1 MNINNLNSIK
11 YNLLNINLM
20 EDSKDNQE
28 LKINRTEEN
37 EDIRFNKF
45 INSVFKDKSK
55 KKGIIEKLRPF
66 MSLKVIPQRE
76 IDRVYSSLE
85 KIDPEKIDLIKVNE
99 YKEEKYCDKNI
110 FVTKSKSVG
119 LSDYDLNFSA
129 SILGHKQSLSFQ
141 NKTENSNNS
150 SKNSSMIHCIHS
162 IIIKLF
168 RIVIDFKD
176 IKLAKQVSE
185 ELQAVHNSC
194 ETEKKLLLEKLV
206 EKYGLYIPLE
216 LTVGGRINYSFDAK
230 NEEEMREINSLL
242 QRDINMKLGGGNK
255 LISASLE
262 GSFKDKNSNDNS
274 MKSIGNVQNLYI
286 KIEGGDYSLKDDFRK
301 WIHSFNFD
309 NLEIIE
315 YKSLQPIYCFIP
327 GLESKLSICLQNYE
341 DIVLKE
347 IYTLIEKDFSI
358 KEKELFEGTSDL
370 NNYWKVGITEDRYKG
385 FIIYKRKMIKK
396 LNYIR
401 YENSD
406 NEENEEK
413 TNNKINDIICGEI
426 PDGFIICG
434 WILKTNANSN
444 YYDIVAN
451 WKRKKTVGI
460 IGNECFK
467 FEVDFTL
474 EEDAYENIDIDW
486 YLEIFCI
493 HSNFLVHRN
502 SVLKS
507 NHYFQNCDCGQKGIE
522 NCSYNSYNKG
532 SFIINNYKKPKKK
545 QGSSKSKYEKY
556 FDLLYNNN
564 KRFNNKILDP
574 DYWEN

>member
-1 MNINNLNSIK
+1 MNISNLNSIK

-28 LKINRTEEN
+28 LITNQIEEN
-37 EDIRFNKF
+37 EDLIFNEL
-45 INSVFKDKSK
+45 INSVFEDKSK
-55 KKGIIEKLRPF
+55 KKEIIEKLRPLF
-66 MSLKVIPQRE
+66 SLKVSEYRE
-76 IDRVYSSLE
+76 IEKDYSSLE

-99 YKEEKYCDKNI
+99 YKEEKYFDRNI
-110 FVTKSKSVG
+110 YVTKSKSVG

-194 ETEKKLLLEKLV
+194 ETEKKLLLENLV
-206 EKYGLYIPLE
+206 EKFGLYIPLE
-216 LTVGGRINYSFDAK
+216 MTIGGRINYSFDAK
-230 NEEEMREINSLL
+230 SEDEMREIHSLL

-315 YKSLQPIYCFIP
+315 YKSL
-327 GLESKLSICLQNYE
+327 
-341 DIVLKE
+341 
-347 IYTLIEKDFSI
+347 
-358 KEKELFEGTSDL
+358 
-370 NNYWKVGITEDRYKG
+370 
-385 FIIYKRKMIKK
+385 
-396 LNYIR
+396 
-401 YENSD
+401 
-406 NEENEEK
+406 
-413 TNNKINDIICGEI
+413 
-426 PDGFIICG
+426 
-434 WILKTNANSN
+434 
-444 YYDIVAN
+444 
-451 WKRKKTVGI
+451 
-460 IGNECFK
+460 
-467 FEVDFTL
+467 
-474 EEDAYENIDIDW
+474 
-486 YLEIFCI
+486 
-493 HSNFLVHRN
+493 
-502 SVLKS
+502 
-507 NHYFQNCDCGQKGIE
+507 
-522 NCSYNSYNKG
+522 
-532 SFIINNYKKPKKK
+532 
-545 QGSSKSKYEKY
+545 
-556 FDLLYNNN
+556 
-564 KRFNNKILDP
+564 
-574 DYWEN
+574 